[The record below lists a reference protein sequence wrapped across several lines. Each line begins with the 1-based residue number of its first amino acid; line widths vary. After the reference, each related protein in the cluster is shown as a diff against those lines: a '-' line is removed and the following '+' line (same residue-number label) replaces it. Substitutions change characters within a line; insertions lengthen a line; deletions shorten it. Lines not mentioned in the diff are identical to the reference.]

1 MSIDFSDKMAGDAEK
16 QLQILV
22 IMAHPADTF
31 DHCGG
36 TMCHHVERGDKVTV
50 VGMYQGVHIHDEV
63 IADQIRLSG
72 KAFSDGEAEKLRK
85 TREDVKNREVI
96 RACEILGITDVRFM
110 GIEDRINLVNEN
122 TITAI
127 ARIIRDIKPDI
138 LITHYPIIQSGFDA
152 HGQAGEMV
160 LRAANYAGDLDF
172 YDPNPAHRTP
182 QLMFTNPDNYLAKT
196 SVLHAESSSYCDLF
210 IDVSDVAD
218 KITKAR
224 NCMVSQQYNGNYSRK
239 SVETSMGKMGEAMLT
254 GYAEGFIRY
263 KPEVKYY
270 LPLPKRLEAW
280 ANEPEKEQLERRGYM
295 IAPYVDLG

>member
-1 MSIDFSDKMAGDAEK
+1 MSIDFSDKMAGDVQK

-36 TMCHHVERGDKVTV
+36 TMAHHIERGDKVTV

-63 IADQIRLSG
+63 IADQLRMAG
-72 KAFSDGEAEKLRK
+72 KTFSEDEAEKLR
-85 TREDVKNREVI
+85 TARENVKNQEVVK
-96 RACEILGITDVRFM
+96 ACGILGITDVRFM
-110 GIEDRINLVNEN
+110 GIEDRINLVNED
-122 TITAI
+122 TITQI
-127 ARIIRDIKPDI
+127 AKIIRDIKPDI
-138 LITHYPIIQSGFDA
+138 LITHYPIIMQGFDA

-160 LRAANYAGDLDF
+160 LRAAGYAGNIDF

-182 QLMFTNPDNYLAKT
+182 QLMFTNPDNYLAKAT
-196 SVLHAESSSYCDLF
+196 VLHSESSCYCDLF

-239 SVETSMGKMGEAMLT
+239 SVESGIGKMGDAMRT
-254 GYAEGFIRY
+254 GYAEAFIRY
-263 KPEVKYY
+263 HPELKYY
-270 LPLPKRLEAW
+270 LPLPKRMEAW
-280 ANEPEKEQLERRGYM
+280 ANEPEKQQLERRGYM
-295 IAPYVDLG
+295 VAPYVDLD